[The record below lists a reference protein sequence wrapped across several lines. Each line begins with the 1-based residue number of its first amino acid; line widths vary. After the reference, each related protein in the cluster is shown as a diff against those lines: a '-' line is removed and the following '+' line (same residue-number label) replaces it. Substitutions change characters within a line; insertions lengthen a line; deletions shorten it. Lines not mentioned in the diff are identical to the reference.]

1 MRPHGR
7 HADHTPTC
15 HGQEHSR
22 TGWHTCGRARTLA
35 ARCEAPE
42 TRERNKG
49 RAEGWGVGRA
59 HRMAL
64 AVDSP
69 SQSDLLHVRAV
80 ESSKILASGISV
92 SVADASPRGREA
104 ATGTSATLTT
114 LFILTVRAASSSS
127 EYKGVCVCV
136 LTRAYARAVGVHLL
150 ST

>member
-1 MRPHGR
+1 M
-7 HADHTPTC
+7 
-15 HGQEHSR
+15 
-22 TGWHTCGRARTLA
+22 LA

-59 HRMAL
+59 HRMVL

-92 SVADASPRGREA
+92 SVADMSPRGREA

-114 LFILTVRAASSSS
+114 LFILTVRAASTKLCV
-127 EYKGVCVCV
+127 YVCVCV
-136 LTRAYARAVGVHLL
+136 LAGVRACCGSAPSLYLISKAK
-150 ST
+150 